1 MLHQK
6 LTCALLGQPLSMK
19 EAASIFAFVVQNLY
33 VQNIKAVN
41 FMKLPVPVYGV
52 LSIEK
57 LFEKS
62 QSWQ

>member
-1 MLHQK
+1 MLHEK
-6 LTCALLGQPLSMK
+6 LTFALLGQPLSMK
-19 EAASIFAFVVQNLY
+19 EASISAFGVQNLY
-33 VQNIKAVN
+33 VQNIKSVN

-52 LSIEK
+52 LSVEK